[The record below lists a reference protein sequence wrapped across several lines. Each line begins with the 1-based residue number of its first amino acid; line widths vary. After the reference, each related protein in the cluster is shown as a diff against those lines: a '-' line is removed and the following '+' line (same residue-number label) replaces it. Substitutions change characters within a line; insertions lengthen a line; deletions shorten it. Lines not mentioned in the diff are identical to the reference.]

1 MFDKKAL
8 DGLLEL
14 PDDKLCQIIR
24 ALSGGEVPKK
34 TPDAKTMAG
43 IRGVLAEVTDADI
56 VRALE
61 LISIYKKYR
70 RN

>member
-14 PDDKLCQIIR
+14 SDDKLCSIIR
-24 ALSGGEVPKK
+24 ALSGGEFPKR
-34 TPDAKTMAG
+34 TPDGKTMAG
-43 IRGVLAEVTDADI
+43 IRGVLSEVTDADI

-61 LISIYKKYR
+61 LISVYKRSR